1 MVVLLEN
8 PIKSLAD
15 HNSYRAIRLANGLQA
30 LLISVGDESN
40 REEGF
45 CGASMAVGAGS
56 LDFGL
61 KKEIKNIAIL
71 LIILKSASIK
81 QRK

>member
-15 HNSYRAIRLANGLQA
+15 HNSYRAIRLANGLKA

-40 REEGF
+40 LEKGF

-56 LDFGL
+56 LDFCL
-61 KKEIKNIAIL
+61 KKK
-71 LIILKSASIK
+71 
-81 QRK
+81 

>member
-1 MVVLLEN
+1 MVVILEN

-61 KKEIKNIAIL
+61 KKIKIIAIL
-71 LIILKSASIK
+71 IKILKLVSIK
-81 QRK
+81 